1 MSRVTGV
8 GETPYHLLGKG
19 ARWTRRGAELLGRL
33 LRPVLP
39 KPDFTSDRTTVRVR
53 RVSELGP
60 VSRFAMRL
68 WIAWLFS
75 WRTRWATFDWYVTV
89 QADDRIV
96 GMAGVVDRQGT
107 IGDVPAR
114 LGLLGAVFTLP
125 EHRGRGFASD
135 VVLRATQLMTDELG
149 CDFGVLLCSDHLIP
163 FYERQGWKHVQNPL
177 RFERFGRAGFAQS
190 RVMIYECAGR
200 PLPDGTIDV
209 KGLPA

>member
-8 GETPYHLLGKG
+8 GETPYHLLGTG

-39 KPDFTSDRTTVRVR
+39 KPDFTSDRTSVRVR
-53 RVSELGP
+53 RVAELGP

-75 WRTRWATFDWYVTV
+75 WRTRWATFDWYVTAH
-89 QADDRIV
+89 ADDRIV
-96 GMAGVVDRQGT
+96 GMAGVVDRQGA
-107 IGDVPAR
+107 IGDVPVR
-114 LGLLGAVFTLP
+114 LALLGAVFTLP

-135 VVLRATQLMTDELG
+135 VVRRATQLMSEELG
-149 CDFGVLLCSDHLIP
+149 SDFGILLCTDQMVR
-163 FYERQGWKHVQNPL
+163 FYEGLGWQRVPN
-177 RFERFGRAGFAQS
+177 RMCFVRFGRVGYAQS
-190 RVMIYECAGR
+190 NVMVYACAGR